1 MAKVLGIGGV
11 FFKVASPEANS
22 DWYRR
27 VLGMEPADWGGI
39 PFPHPDRGVV
49 VWAPFGSDTNHF
61 APSTKDFMINLIV
74 DDLDAMEARV
84 TAAGEKLLGRSDADP
99 GGRFAWILDPN
110 GIKLE
115 LWEPKE

>member
-1 MAKVLGIGGV
+1 MAKVLGIGGI
-11 FFKVASPEANS
+11 FFKVASLKVNR
-22 DWYRR
+22 DWYQR
-27 VLGMEPADWGGI
+27 VLGMEPEDWGGI

-49 VWAPFGSDTNHF
+49 TWGPFPTDTDYF

-84 TAAGEKLLGRSDADP
+84 NAAGEKFLGRSDDDP
-99 GGRFAWILDPN
+99 NGRFAWILDPN
-110 GIKLE
+110 GIKVE